1 MGSPEDVVVTCERL
15 GDGVVQ
21 AGGEGLAGGGHGA
34 GDGRMGR
41 MWANFF
47 CVGDRMEMMIAR

>member
-1 MGSPEDVVVTCERL
+1 MGSPENVIGMCERL

-21 AGGEGLAGGGHGA
+21 AGGEQLAGGGNGA

-41 MWANFF
+41 GRAKKNY
-47 CVGDRMEMMIAR
+47 VGDRMEMMIAR